1 MRRSLE
7 GRLTK
12 AQRFVPSELLHRL
25 DEVRAAILR
34 VNEPI
39 EAEVRECRDPFV
51 AEAVKLLQT
60 IPGVHL
66 IRRLE
71 RLGLKVTVESL
82 EGAA

>member
-1 MRRSLE
+1 LLE
-7 GRLTK
+7 ERERLIITER
-12 AQRFVPSELLHRL
+12 QFSQQ
-25 DEVRAAILR
+25 
-34 VNEPI
+34 N
-39 EAEVRECRDPFV
+39 PFV